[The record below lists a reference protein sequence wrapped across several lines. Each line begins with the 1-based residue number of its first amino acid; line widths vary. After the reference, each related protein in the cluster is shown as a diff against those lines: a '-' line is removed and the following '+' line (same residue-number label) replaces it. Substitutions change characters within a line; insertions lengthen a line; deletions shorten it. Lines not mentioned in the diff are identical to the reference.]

1 MEQKQPKKITVLL
14 ADDHPLMCLALRRI
28 LEEHADFEVI
38 AEVRDGEEAVRVAT
52 EMVPDVVIMDIT
64 MPKLNGLEATR
75 NIKTKCSDILIMV
88 LTVHT
93 DIEHI
98 FGIFEAGADGYLTKS
113 VLGEEVVHSIRGLV
127 SGETVLS
134 PEIFKHLLKYGFRHP
149 MKPLPLN
156 TTKKLTTREQEI
168 LILAA
173 RGMSNKEI
181 ALRLNLSHFTVK
193 TYFVDIFS
201 KLGVGTRTEAV
212 ITGLRAGFLTLDELE
227 GSELP

>member
-127 SGETVLS
+127 SG
-134 PEIFKHLLKYGFRHP
+134 
-149 MKPLPLN
+149 
-156 TTKKLTTREQEI
+156 
-168 LILAA
+168 
-173 RGMSNKEI
+173 
-181 ALRLNLSHFTVK
+181 
-193 TYFVDIFS
+193 
-201 KLGVGTRTEAV
+201 
-212 ITGLRAGFLTLDELE
+212 
-227 GSELP
+227 